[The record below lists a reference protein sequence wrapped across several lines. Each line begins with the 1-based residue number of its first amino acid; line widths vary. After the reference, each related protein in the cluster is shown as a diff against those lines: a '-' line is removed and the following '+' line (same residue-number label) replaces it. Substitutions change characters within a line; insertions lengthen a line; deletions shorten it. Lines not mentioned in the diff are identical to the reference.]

1 MMTKTWAAKACWTS
15 RALINSLF
23 KGKAAETSQV
33 SEQERLGEMGLKT
46 LHDLTGD
53 VRLIAFLVLVLSCC
67 ITDLTLPCLSRF
79 ADFTE

>member
-53 VRLIAFLVLVLSCC
+53 VF
-67 ITDLTLPCLSRF
+67 
-79 ADFTE
+79 